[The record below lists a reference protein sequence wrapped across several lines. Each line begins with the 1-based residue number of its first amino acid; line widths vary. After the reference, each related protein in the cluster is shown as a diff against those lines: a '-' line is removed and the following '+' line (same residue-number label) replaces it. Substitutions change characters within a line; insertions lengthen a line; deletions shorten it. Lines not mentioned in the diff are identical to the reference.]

1 MSWQI
6 GAFVLL
12 ALALGGGF
20 VWYERARPDAR
31 IVALVATLAAFAA
44 LGRIAFAAVPNV
56 KPTTDIVLISG
67 YALGGAP
74 GFAVGALAGL
84 SSNFF
89 FGQGP
94 WTPWQMA
101 AWGMT
106 GVIGAS
112 LAWGMRGRA
121 IGRWP
126 LAVVCCVIGFAF
138 TAVQDVGD
146 WVTYSD
152 HSVGALGVY
161 VGQGLGFDAVH
172 AGGCLV
178 FALAMGPALIRSIQ
192 RFARR
197 LQVTWV
203 PVDGGA
209 ASPPRPGTGAVAG
222 ASGSHEGAGP
232 AWAAIRRD
240 EPAQRAKSGFAAEIW
255 RRTGPM
261 RASCVKAHSRRTI
274 WHDMHVP
281 QAGHGLRPV
290 RGVVFDPTWRRR
302 IAAAGLL
309 AIAILTMT
317 AAAARAAAPAPAPAT
332 AAAASYLLS
341 AENADGGFGA
351 APGQAS
357 SQLFTGWAALGLAAA
372 GHDLNLVT
380 HGGAGLMTYVRGA
393 AGATADVGSLERTIL
408 VVDAAGLSARH
419 FGGHDLVAELER
431 RIGAGGAV
439 SDQVNLTSFAILA
452 LRGAGAGGAAVGRAQ
467 RWLSAEQDRDG
478 GFSFATAGSGSD
490 VDDTGAALEALAGD
504 PSAAAVRARAVGFLR
519 RQQDRDGG
527 FPSQPGTGS
536 NAQSTAWAIQGLDAA
551 GVSPAGLHR
560 AGSPSPL
567 AYLASL
573 AAPSGLIRYG
583 RGQTQT
589 PVWVTGEAL
598 MAMEGKPLPVLA
610 PPPPPRSATSVH
622 RAGTPAHRAAATA
635 SSPGTAPSARGS
647 SRSGAHRR
655 SAHRPAA
662 RPAAGQAQPPS
673 MDRLASTAGALTA
686 LLLAPLGLG

>member
-1 MSWQI
+1 VSWQL
-6 GAFVLL
+6 GSFALL
-12 ALALGGGF
+12 ALALGSGF

-31 IVALVATLAAFAA
+31 IVALVGTLAAFAA
-44 LGRIAFAAVPNV
+44 LGRVAFAAVPNV

-67 YALGGAP
+67 YALGGGP

-101 AWGMT
+101 AWGAT
-106 GVIGAS
+106 GVTGAA
-112 LAWGMRGRA
+112 LAWGMARPARRA

-126 LAVVCCVIGFAF
+126 LAVICCVVGFAF

-152 HSVGALGVY
+152 HSLAALGVY

-178 FALAMGPALIRSIQ
+178 FALAIGPALIRSIE

-203 PVDGGA
+203 PMDGSPGSGPSGTAGPAAGA
-209 ASPPRPGTGAVAG
+209 AGGT
-222 ASGSHEGAGP
+222 SGNEEGAGP
-232 AWAAIRRD
+232 AWVAIRAD
-240 EPAQRAKSGFAAEIW
+240 
-255 RRTGPM
+255 GP
-261 RASCVKAHSRRTI
+261 R
-274 WHDMHVP
+274 P
-281 QAGHGLRPV
+281 LR
-290 RGVVFDPTWRRR
+290 GAVFDPQRRRR
-302 IAAAGLL
+302 ILGAAGV
-309 AIAILTMT
+309 
-317 AAAARAAAPAPAPAT
+317 AAVALSLGAFSARAAATSPAPVRD
-332 AAAASYLLS
+332 AAASYLLS
-341 AENADGGFGA
+341 AENSDGGFGA
-351 APGQAS
+351 APGQPS

-372 GHDLNLVT
+372 GHDLNLLG
-380 HGGAGLMTYVRGA
+380 HGGAGLLTYVRGGP
-393 AGATADVGSLERTIL
+393 GATGDVGSLERTIL
-408 VVDAAGLSARH
+408 VVDAAGTSARD
-419 FGGHDLVAELER
+419 FAGHDLVADLER
-431 RIGAGGAV
+431 RIGANGSV

-452 LRGAGAGGAAVGRAQ
+452 LRGAGAGGAAVDRAQ
-467 RWLSAEQDRDG
+467 RWLTAQQDRDG

-504 PSAAAVRARAVGFLR
+504 PAAGAVRARAISFLR

-527 FPSQPGTGS
+527 FPSQPGSGS

-551 GVSPAGLHR
+551 GVSPDGLHR

-567 AYLASL
+567 AYLDSL
-573 AAPSGLIRYG
+573 AAPGGLIRYA

-598 MAMEGKPLPVLA
+598 MAMEGKPLPVRE
-610 PPPPPRSATSVH
+610 PTPPPRLAAPAR
-622 RAGTPAHRAAATA
+622 RANAAA
-635 SSPGTAPSARGS
+635 SPSTL
-647 SRSGAHRR
+647 
-655 SAHRPAA
+655 
-662 RPAAGQAQPPS
+662 PS
-673 MDRLASTAGALTA
+673 MDRLAAAVGVLTA
-686 LLLAPLGLG
+686 LVLAPVGLG